1 MKGGDS
7 MKEHINIKNEHYT
20 FKFRVSGVIIRD
32 GKVLLVEMDK
42 AGFFC
47 LPGGHVELGE
57 TTEEAMLREMKEET
71 NKDTYVKKYLG
82 NIENFFTNKHNISIH
97 EIATYYLM
105 DFKDEEIGD
114 LSHIE
119 NDEGTLVDLNF
130 KWFKLTELDNVNL
143 KPAFLKEILT
153 KDNLEFNHLVIK
165 D

>member
-1 MKGGDS
+1 MR
-7 MKEHINIKNEHYT
+7 EHIDIKNEHYT

-32 GKVLLVEMDK
+32 NKILLVEMDK

-57 TTEEAMLREMKEET
+57 TTEEAMIREMKEET
-71 NKDTYVKKYLG
+71 TKDTYIKKYLG
-82 NIENFFTNKHNISIH
+82 NIENFFINKHNKRIH
-97 EIATYYLM
+97 EIAYYYLM
-105 DFKDEEIGD
+105 DFKDKEIND

-130 KWFKLTELDNVNL
+130 KWFGLNELNNVNL
-143 KPAFLKEILT
+143 KPAYLKDLLLKEDLT
-153 KDNLEFNHLVIK
+153 FNHYIIK